1 MPRPKKIIDASA
13 EPPKAKR
20 GRKKK
25 SEIAEVESV
34 QENQARRYD
43 SDKNHVIASRAPDL
57 GFDILDPKNDIMT
70 NATKV
75 LSSVVARRKNQSIGM
90 APASEIRQNVLW
102 VPEFELQ
109 NTMGFVGIPHGAMLE
124 IIAPEGVGKT
134 SLVFTIAGWAMNV
147 GAPVV
152 YVECE
157 GKQMPPA
164 RIVRM
169 LSSDP
174 KKALLMLDRLRVES
188 ISSLEH
194 LNKFIIDYVD
204 AMRGRKPLKEYPVH
218 VPNHIPLVIIVDP
231 WSRLMNQDEAAMFYD
246 YGDNL
251 DAKKHKYKETN
262 TGSKLGHAQFA
273 SAWCRRLA
281 YMAAKDNLILILTQ
295 HQTEDLKS
303 AMAVSYGPKI
313 ALPESITGLANKT
326 HIGGRALHQWATQQ
340 WVMTKRST
348 AKFADKTASG
358 KNVNLAVVK
367 NSIGAEAK
375 KMYFEI
381 RAEHRED
388 VPGVYLEPGLHF
400 EDSFAR
406 WFTSNKFLGSKMDTS
421 GDTFTCEDMGV
432 RSVDAAEFHRV
443 FHQNEELRTKVGSML
458 RIEGYLDTVEKIRS
472 ELMQSPSAPQ
482 EISMIPP
489 VPPVTYEEFA
499 AGMEEEDTADEE
511 QLEVQYPEG

>member
-1 MPRPKKIIDASA
+1 MPRPKKIVDVAVA
-13 EPPKAKR
+13 EPPKKR

-25 SEIAEVESV
+25 SDALVGEAVVADSPLH
-34 QENQARRYD
+34 YD
-43 SDKNHVIASRAPDL
+43 SDRNHVIASRAPDL

-70 NATKV
+70 NAAKV

-109 NTMGFVGIPHGAMLE
+109 HTMGFVGIPHGSMTEL
-124 IIAPEGVGKT
+124 IAPEGVGKT

-157 GKQMPPA
+157 GKQMPPS

-251 DAKKHKYKETN
+251 DAKKNKYKETN
-262 TGSKLGHAQFA
+262 TGTKLGHAQFA

-303 AMAVSYGPKI
+303 AMAMSYGPKI
-313 ALPESITGLANKT
+313 VLPESITGLSNKT

-340 WVMTKRST
+340 WVMTKRSN

-358 KNVNLAVVK
+358 KNVNMAVVK

-406 WFTSNKFLGSKMDTS
+406 WFTTNKYLGSKMDTS
-421 GDTFTCEDMGV
+421 GDTFTCEDMGL
-432 RSVDAAEFHRV
+432 RAVDAAEFHRV
-443 FHQNEELRTKVGSML
+443 FHQSDELRTQVGSML
-458 RIEGYLDTVEKIRS
+458 RIEGYLDTVEKIRA
-472 ELMQSPSAPQ
+472 ELISQSAATSQ
-482 EISMIPP
+482 EVNVIPP
-489 VPPVTYEEFA
+489 EPPATYEEYVEEFA
-499 AGMEEEDTADEE
+499 GSDAEDIV
-511 QLEVQYPEG
+511 EVYE